1 MESAIYETNL
11 RCLPLLGRGKVRD
24 IYAVDTNHLLIIAS
38 DRLSAFDVVFPEP
51 IPGKGKILNDLS
63 NFWFKKMQT
72 LARNHLTQLRVS
84 DVLSDSSEC
93 DLVGGRGVVVKRLT
107 PVPIEAV
114 VRGYIIGSGWED
126 YRKTGRTSG
135 VHLEPGLSIAE
146 RLKRPIFTPSTKAE
160 LGTHDENIDFNQA
173 CNLVGLE
180 IAEQI
185 RSISIEIYSQAAE
198 YALSKG
204 IIIADTKMEF
214 GLSNEGE
221 LVLIDEL
228 LTPDSSRFW
237 PLDSYAVGSSP
248 KSFDKQF
255 VRDYLESI
263 KWDKSPPAPK
273 LPRSVVENTFSR
285 YKAAHDLLMS

>member
-1 MESAIYETNL
+1 MKSTVYETNL
-11 RCLPLLGRGKVRD
+11 RSLPLLGRGKVRD
-24 IYAVDTNHLLIIAS
+24 IYAVDSDHLLIVAT

-51 IPGKGKILNDLS
+51 IPEKGKILNDLS
-63 NFWFKKMQT
+63 SFWFEKMKILIQ
-72 LARNHLTQLRVS
+72 NHLTNLRVS

-107 PVPIEAV
+107 PLPIEAV

-135 VHLEPGLSIAE
+135 IELESGLSLAE
-146 RLKRPIFTPSTKAE
+146 KLTSPIFTPSTKAE
-160 LGTHDENIDFNQA
+160 LGSHDENIDFNEA
-173 CNLVGLE
+173 CNLVGAK
-180 IAEQI
+180 IADQI
-185 RSISIEIYSQAAE
+185 RSTSIEIYSRAAE
-198 YALSKG
+198 YALNKG

-214 GLSNEGE
+214 GLSSEGE

-237 PLDSYAVGSSP
+237 PLDSYTIGNSP

-273 LPRSVVENTFSR
+273 LPRSVIEKTFAR
-285 YKAAHDLLMS
+285 YKAAHDLLTS

>member
-1 MESAIYETNL
+1 MKSTVYETNL
-11 RCLPLLGRGKVRD
+11 RSLPLLGRGKVRD
-24 IYAVDTNHLLIIAS
+24 IYAVDSDHLLIVAT

-51 IPGKGKILNDLS
+51 IPEKGKILNDLS
-63 NFWFKKMQT
+63 SFWFEKMKILIQ
-72 LARNHLTQLRVS
+72 NHLTNLRVS

-107 PVPIEAV
+107 PLPIEAV

-126 YRKTGRTSG
+126 YRKTGHTSG
-135 VHLEPGLSIAE
+135 IELEPGLSLAE
-146 RLKRPIFTPSTKAE
+146 KLQKPIFTPSTKAE
-160 LGTHDENIDFNQA
+160 LGSHDENIDFKEA
-173 CNLVGLE
+173 CNLVGVA
-180 IAEQI
+180 IANQI
-185 RSISIEIYSQAAE
+185 RSTSIEIYSQAAD
-198 YALSKG
+198 YALDKG

-214 GLSNEGE
+214 GLSREGE

-273 LPRSVVENTFSR
+273 LPRSVIEKTFSR
-285 YKAAHDLLMS
+285 YKVAHDLLIS